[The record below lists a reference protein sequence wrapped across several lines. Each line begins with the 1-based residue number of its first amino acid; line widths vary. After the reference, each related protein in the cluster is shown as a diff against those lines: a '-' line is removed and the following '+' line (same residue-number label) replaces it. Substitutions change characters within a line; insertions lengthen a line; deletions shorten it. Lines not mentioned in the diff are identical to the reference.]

1 MRLALLAALL
11 LLSACAVG
19 LLLGRARTVEEGV
32 AAKARQTAERDA
44 RGRAARTA
52 REEALLRGRDAGLA
66 RGRREGR
73 RRGVVRGK
81 AQREADARAQAA
93 QSASAAED
101 GETQTEGGE
110 RARNCGAP
118 LFAEGACPSD
128 EEIEAESSAESLCGG
143 GDYAEAKE
151 QGIACFPPGDP
162 RNP

>member
-81 AQREADARAQAA
+81 AQGEADARAQAA
-93 QSASAAED
+93 QSASAGQG
-101 GETQTEGGE
+101 GEAQTEGE

-118 LFAEGACPSD
+118 LFTEGACPTD